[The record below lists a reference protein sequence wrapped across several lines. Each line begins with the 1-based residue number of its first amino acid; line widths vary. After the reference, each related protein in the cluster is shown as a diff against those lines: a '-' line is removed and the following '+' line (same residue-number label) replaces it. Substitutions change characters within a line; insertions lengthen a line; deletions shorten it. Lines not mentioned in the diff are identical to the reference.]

1 MIYEVTTKAAR
12 AGLDWLFKITAF
24 ISVNLFILNLLPL
37 PVLDGGQV
45 VMNALEAVRGK
56 PLNTKFLER
65 LQQVG
70 ILLLIAL
77 MLYVTYND
85 IERKLLDLFF

>member
-1 MIYEVTTKAAR
+1 
-12 AGLDWLFKITAF
+12 
-24 ISVNLFILNLLPL
+24 
-37 PVLDGGQV
+37 
-45 VMNALEAVRGK
+45 MNAAEAVRGK
-56 PLNTKFLER
+56 PLNEKFLER

-85 IERKLLDLFF
+85 IERWILNWWS